1 MYVVLGELKKGLS
14 SVESTKHLKIFET
27 WKNSVSHEST
37 KAYPFYRFASNESV
51 PWPEFL
57 VAQSEAFQHYPNIS
71 QPHTVGTLVGQLAK
85 NLATGRA
92 RSCRGHITC
101 SRWPVVV
108 VAVHWL
114 CFVSGLD
121 VVSCTLH
128 ILACF
133 NLVDSWSA
141 MLLFSP

>member
-1 MYVVLGELKKGLS
+1 MHVVL
-14 SVESTKHLKIFET
+14 
-27 WKNSVSHEST
+27 KNSVPHEST

-101 SRWPVVV
+101 SRCKVVV

-114 CFVSGLD
+114 CLSAAWMWYHVHCTQWHALISLILGQPCFYLVRKRNGLQQPVKID
-121 VVSCTLH
+121 QQ
-128 ILACF
+128 
-133 NLVDSWSA
+133 
-141 MLLFSP
+141 